1 MPAKSMLKLVRIP
14 EPLGRTIDGLDE
26 LDRLERALLA
36 DVDGHRSVIELES
49 LARALHL
56 GPDAIE
62 RLCSLGLVAFAP
74 EDLSPSRPGYSGH
87 LPWPSDHLAPTAHQS
102 ENR

>member
-1 MPAKSMLKLVRIP
+1 MLKLVRIP
-14 EPLGRTIDGLDE
+14 ESLGRTIDRLDE

-56 GPDAIE
+56 GPGAIE

-74 EDLSPSRPGYSGH
+74 EDPSPSRPDYAGH
-87 LPWPSDHLAPTAHQS
+87 AAWSSDPLAPAAYQS

>member
-1 MPAKSMLKLVRIP
+1 MAAMSMLKLVRIP
-14 EPLGRTIDGLDE
+14 EGPGRTIDGLDE
-26 LDRLERALLA
+26 LDRLERALLS

-56 GPDAIE
+56 GPGAIE

-74 EDLSPSRPGYSGH
+74 EDPRPSQVDRAGRAVRPERHQPRAY
-87 LPWPSDHLAPTAHQS
+87 QS